1 MSVRVLAAVLGA
13 VLALGFARLSEAA
26 AEGAD
31 PDRGIAV
38 APFAADGAPVP
49 DVASRLAQELAVLSP
64 TRIVPPG
71 SLLSDGG
78 GLDEPEAGDVRR
90 WAERNDVDNV
100 IVGRTRRAPRGGLDV
115 SVELRSGHSGAARAE
130 YRLAPDSDAALPG
143 AVDHLARL
151 ILADLGDPVDAGS
164 DALPDVA
171 APAPTASAGAPG
183 SGASEQSGAKDAGVG
198 LAMLPGVRRD
208 DPIQI
213 HSDELEVL
221 PQDGGRR
228 LVFSRNVEV
237 HQGNIILNA
246 DRLEAVY
253 AAGASQPDLLLASGR
268 VRVAQG
274 GRRARCERA
283 RYEREAQTL
292 VCRGQ
297 AEVLEGCDRVRG
309 EEISFDLSNERVM
322 VTGAASVVIQ
332 PKVGDSGGACADG
345 SAPPSKV
352 AP

>member
-1 MSVRVLAAVLGA
+1 M
-13 VLALGFARLSEAA
+13 LALGFARASEAA

-38 APFAADGAPVP
+38 APFAADAHGAPVP
-49 DVASRLAQELAVLSP
+49 DVASRLAEELAVLSP

-71 SLLSDGG
+71 SLVSDGR
-78 GLDEPEAGDVRR
+78 GLDAPEAGDVRR

-115 SVELRSGHSGAARAE
+115 SVELRSGHSGVARAE

-171 APAPTASAGAPG
+171 APAPTASAEAPAT
-183 SGASEQSGAKDAGVG
+183 GASEQSGTQDDAAGVG

-253 AAGASQPDLLLASGR
+253 AQGASQPDLLLASGR

-309 EEISFDLSNERVM
+309 EEISFDLSNERVT
-322 VTGAASVVIQ
+322 VTGAASVLIQ
-332 PKVGDSGGACADG
+332 PKVGESGGACADG
-345 SAPPSKV
+345 SAPPSEV